1 MAFITTV
8 YCHTC
13 HESKREV
20 LDRDNP
26 HQCGACASAEKSKA
40 EREWKAGRE
49 GLSLEER
56 IRELENFMYH
66 HGSHYKPLVFG

>member
-1 MAFITTV
+1 MAFITEI

-26 HQCGACASAEKSKA
+26 NQCGACASLKKSKA